1 MKRALITDRWRAAI
15 RRTIWRWLEPDADA
29 LITDRLLDFYDG
41 LREREQIPPPLG
53 RK

>member
-1 MKRALITDRWRAAI
+1 MIRYI

-41 LREREQIPPPLG
+41 LREREQIQPPLVVPTVSESS
-53 RK
+53 K